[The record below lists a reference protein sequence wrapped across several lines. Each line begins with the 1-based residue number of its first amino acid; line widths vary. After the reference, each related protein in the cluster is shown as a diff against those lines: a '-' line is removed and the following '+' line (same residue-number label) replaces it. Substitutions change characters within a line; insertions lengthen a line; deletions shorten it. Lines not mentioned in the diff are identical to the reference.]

1 MIITRIKFLVHGM
14 GQHCFKPKKQFV
26 FANDY
31 GRTNWF
37 RVIFHHQLK
46 MMSRSYIVFKKSA
59 ALKSLLTLLFALR
72 EIYNIF

>member
-1 MIITRIKFLVHGM
+1 MITRIKFLVHGM

-37 RVIFHHQLK
+37 RVIFLQLK
-46 MMSRSYIVFKKSA
+46 KGCQGP
-59 ALKSLLTLLFALR
+59 
-72 EIYNIF
+72 